1 MKNYILIFSIML
13 DSFTSYA
20 CKNCGCRADKKN
32 ETEHKHEND
41 SHSHAN
47 IDLTESLVYWKGT
60 KLTGSHEGTI
70 DILSAHLHF
79 NEKVFEG
86 GEIIIDMS
94 TINCTDLNGDSKKN
108 IEGHL
113 KSADFFFVED
123 FSSSKL
129 AMKNVKKIS
138 MDTYEIEGDMTI
150 RGVTNAIKFKAKIN
164 DGQASAKLKIDRT
177 KYGVKYAS
185 KSFFKNVGDKMI
197 YDEFDLEVNLSY
209 SL

>member
-1 MKNYILIFSIML
+1 MKNFILILSIMFGSL
-13 DSFTSYA
+13 TTNA

-32 ETEHKHEND
+32 ETEHKHDND

-47 IDLTESLVYWKGT
+47 VDITKSTVYWKGA

-70 DILSAHLHF
+70 EILSAHLHF

-86 GEIIIDMS
+86 GEIIIDMNS
-94 TINCTDLNGDSKKN
+94 INCTDLSGDSKKN
-108 IEGHL
+108 IEAHL
-113 KSADFFFVED
+113 KDEDFFFSENYPI
-123 FSSSKL
+123 SKL
-129 AMKNVKKIS
+129 VMENAKKV
-138 MDTYEIEGDMTI
+138 DVNTYEIEGDMTI
-150 RGVTNAIKFKAKIN
+150 RGVTNVIKFKAKIN
-164 DGQASAKLKIDRT
+164 DGKASVKLKIDRT

-197 YDEFDLEVNLSY
+197 YDDFDLEVNLSY